1 MSSYIHHELILFFQS
16 VTMGVVLL
24 LCYSFL
30 IAFRR
35 VIPHHPGVT
44 SAEDIIFWIFAGL
57 AVFVR
62 IYATNQ
68 GILRSFVFLGLLL
81 GAILGNAAF
90 RPLFVEICE
99 RILAVPV
106 WLVKKIIKV
115 LLFLG
120 KRCKISMSNSAKK
133 REVRRNQKTQM
144 KRGRQFDKI
153 REKEQRKENRI

>member
-1 MSSYIHHELILFFQS
+1 M
-16 VTMGVVLL
+16 
-24 LCYSFL
+24 
-30 IAFRR
+30 
-35 VIPHHPGVT
+35 
-44 SAEDIIFWIFAGL
+44 
-57 AVFVR
+57 R
-62 IYATNQ
+62 IYVTNQ